1 MKNWRS
7 MSYSI
12 IIIWTEGIMEKFGVA
27 YIRETR
33 EDFWTC
39 LRWVWSMRKMDE
51 MQPLVDILIKTR
63 WNLMKIL
70 FEGEKLLQI
79 EKDIV
84 INSFLRLCCFD
95 RTQLCRLIHAWGIWF
110 QLSQLVVACYWEVQK
125 HLFNLCCMSKT

>member
-63 WNLMKIL
+63 WNLMKYHL
-70 FEGEKLLQI
+70 KERNYYKL
-79 EKDIV
+79 K
-84 INSFLRLCCFD
+84 
-95 RTQLCRLIHAWGIWF
+95 
-110 QLSQLVVACYWEVQK
+110 
-125 HLFNLCCMSKT
+125 KTLL